1 MKFIKLLLLL
11 LLAVQLSG
19 CVLTKVV
26 TVPMRVGGALISIV
40 PVVGNT
46 ADDAVDKAADTIDEI
61 PI

>member
-26 TVPMRVGGALISIV
+26 TVPMRVGGALISVV
-40 PVVGNT
+40 PAVGNT
-46 ADDAVDKAADTIDEI
+46 ADGAIDKTADTIDKI

>member
-1 MKFIKLLLLL
+1 MKLIKLSLFL

-26 TVPMRVGGALISIV
+26 TVPMRISGAVISIV
-40 PVVGNT
+40 PVAGNT
-46 ADDAVDKAADTIDEI
+46 ADGAIDKTADTIDKI

>member
-40 PVVGNT
+40 PVAGNT

>member
-1 MKFIKLLLLL
+1 MKLIKLLLLL

-19 CVLTKVV
+19 CFLTKVV

-40 PVVGNT
+40 PVAGNT